1 MRRNRGRG
9 VLLPVIY
16 GALFCFTLA
25 LEWIGIGD
33 PGMRVLVN
41 LCTLALTVPAAGICV
56 YLIRRTPQAENE
68 SSGAASAPGAD
79 AAESGK
85 AGEEERGQEAAADK
99 EGYLA
104 FAHSADLTRRET
116 EIAWLVVNGY
126 SNQRLAQELY
136 ISEATVKK
144 HLTHIYEKT
153 GAAGRGALKA
163 AVRDY
168 GGAE

>member
-16 GALFCFTLA
+16 GALFGFTLV

-41 LCTLALTVPAAGICV
+41 LCTLALVVPAAGICV
-56 YLIRRTPQAENE
+56 YRIRRTPQAENE

-79 AAESGK
+79 AAESGE
-85 AGEEERGQEAAADK
+85 AGNEAAADK
-99 EGYLA
+99 EGYFA